1 MRTAPWHLMICYC
14 TFVTCVYLLL
24 YCCCHDAS
32 HGTITLPPPY
42 VTVAMRLLFIDAVLV
57 SDVTGLKAVRKLLS
71 HQSTE
76 SFPNGIINMLLDS
89 VRPSFVFFLVCS
101 GFLLGLLHGFSFL
114 LFNDDL
120 NWGLQLFHV
129 VLGSLWAPGCR
140 CALGVMLVPLAPGK
154 VPTVPHFQHLC
165 LMALTVVQQS
175 PKALEMALN
184 PVQTDSC
191 DSVSW
196 LCRWWH
202 YVLLFDIFQP
212 VHFLTRVL

>member
-1 MRTAPWHLMICYC
+1 MISFIWRDQSIILIIKLKSNILMRTAPWHLMTCYC

-114 LFNDDL
+114 LFNYDL
-120 NWGLQLFHV
+120 NWGPEAEPDIWNTRGL
-129 VLGSLWAPGCR
+129 
-140 CALGVMLVPLAPGK
+140 
-154 VPTVPHFQHLC
+154 
-165 LMALTVVQQS
+165 ALTGSMHVEFFFFLARNDW
-175 PKALEMALN
+175 KIN
-184 PVQTDSC
+184 
-191 DSVSW
+191 W
-196 LCRWWH
+196 LC
-202 YVLLFDIFQP
+202 FEFCSKKNDFI
-212 VHFLTRVL
+212 

>member
-57 SDVTGLKAVRKLLS
+57 SDVTGLRAVRKRLS

-76 SFPNGIINMLLDS
+76 SFPNGIINMLL
-89 VRPSFVFFLVCS
+89 RPSFVFFLVCS
-101 GFLLGLLHGFSFL
+101 GFLHWFSFL

-140 CALGVMLVPLAPGK
+140 CALGVMLVATGSWEGSHCSTLSAFVSNGSHRGS
-154 VPTVPHFQHLC
+154 TES
-165 LMALTVVQQS
+165 QS
-175 PKALEMALN
+175 LRNGFEPCADWQL
-184 PVQTDSC
+184 
-191 DSVSW
+191 W
-196 LCRWWH
+196 LWQLI
-202 YVLLFDIFQP
+202 V
-212 VHFLTRVL
+212 

>member
-1 MRTAPWHLMICYC
+1 MTLND
-14 TFVTCVYLLL
+14 LLL
-24 YCCCHDAS
+24 YICHVCVFVVVLLLPWCITWD
-32 HGTITLPPPY
+32 HHTTTTICDCW
-42 VTVAMRLLFIDAVLV
+42 LLFIDAVLV

-76 SFPNGIINMLLDS
+76 SFPNGTINMLLDD
-89 VRPSFVFFLVCS
+89 VRPSFVFFLLCS
-101 GFLLGLLHGFSFL
+101 GFLLGFSFL

-140 CALGVMLVPLAPGK
+140 CALGVILVPLAPGK
-154 VPTVPHFQHLC
+154 VPTVPHFQHLY

-184 PVQTDSC
+184 PVQTDSW